1 MADSA
6 PEDRTEARDYF
17 RDVIALSPMATG
29 GNLPYRQLCCE
40 FGADRTCSEMVL
52 ADKLVRGGERPLL
65 RHHDSEHHFGVQ
77 LCGKKADA
85 LAEAAQI
92 AVAAGARFIDLNFGC
107 PIDLIVRHGAGAA
120 LLKRPRKLAELVS
133 AVRAAVTVPLSVK
146 IRSGFTQKKINAIEV
161 AGLIEAAG
169 ADAIGV
175 HGRTR
180 AQRYKRSADWALIAA
195 VADAVDLPVLGN
207 GDVLTT
213 WDLEARRRQTG
224 LGSFLIARGALIK
237 PWIFRELKEGRAIEY
252 TAPMRWQLMRRFY
265 DLAAAYFGD
274 DARGLQRV
282 QRFFLWH
289 LKFWHRYRHYTEDD
303 FLAARPS
310 PLMQLRAAPVSGTD
324 DDRLLASADETD
336 HQLIWQRV
344 RAGDFPGP
352 RHGHS

>member
-6 PEDRTEARDYF
+6 SEDRAEARDYF

-40 FGADRTCSEMVL
+40 FGADRTCSEMIL

-65 RHHDSEHHFGVQ
+65 RHHESENHFGVQ
-77 LCGKKADA
+77 LCGKKAGA

-107 PIDLIVRHGAGAA
+107 PIDLIVRRGAGAA

-146 IRSGFTQKKINAIEV
+146 IRSGFTQKKINATEV
-161 AGLIEAAG
+161 ASLVAAAG

-180 AQRYKRSADWALIAA
+180 AQRYKRSADWVLIAA

-207 GDVLTT
+207 GDLWTT
-213 WDLEARRRQTG
+213 WDLEERRRQTG
-224 LGSFLIARGALIK
+224 LSSFLIARGALIK
-237 PWIFRELKEGRAIEY
+237 PWNFRELKEGRAMEY
-252 TAPMRWQLMRRFY
+252 TAPKRWQLMLRF
-265 DLAAAYFGD
+265 
-274 DARGLQRV
+274 
-282 QRFFLWH
+282 
-289 LKFWHRYRHYTEDD
+289 
-303 FLAARPS
+303 
-310 PLMQLRAAPVSGTD
+310 
-324 DDRLLASADETD
+324 
-336 HQLIWQRV
+336 
-344 RAGDFPGP
+344 
-352 RHGHS
+352 